1 MTPEC
6 VDPRIARSRA
16 TVVQATTEL
25 LRTGGYSAV
34 TIDAVSK
41 ASGVARTTI
50 YRHYASVAELVMA
63 VLKDLRPPTECPGS
77 ADPAEDLRQMLRQ
90 VADSVST
97 GLLPA
102 MIEAVRRDPE
112 FARLKDDWVL
122 ARRAETRQILVRLVE
137 LGALAP
143 HVDLEVVNDLLVG
156 PLFYRALMTG
166 TPIDD
171 AYIASLV
178 TNVLTLATSDSQR

>member
-1 MTPEC
+1 MRSEC

-16 TVVQATTEL
+16 AVVAATAEL
-25 LRTGGYSAV
+25 LRVGGYAAV

-63 VLKDLRPPTECPGS
+63 VLEDQRPQSECRGTS
-77 ADPAEDLRQMLRQ
+77 EPAEDLRQILRQ
-90 VADSVST
+90 VAASVST

-102 MIEAVRRDPE
+102 MIEAVKHDPE
-112 FARLKDDWVL
+112 FARLKDDFVR
-122 ARRAETRQILVRLVE
+122 ARRAETREVLVRLVE
-137 LGALAP
+137 LGALSTHA
-143 HVDLEVVNDLLVG
+143 DLEVVNDLLVG
-156 PLFYRALMTG
+156 PLFYRALMTN

-171 AYIASLV
+171 AYIDSLV
-178 TNVLTLATSDSQR
+178 TNVFTLATSDSRR